1 MLKRKRTC
9 ESHPFNVSIR
19 VENLQILEPSTESIY
34 LIHPETNSQMF
45 EGSTEDILYQYINMQ
60 ILEPFTGNIHLIHP
74 QTNSQ
79 MLEGSTEDILYQYI
93 NMQILEPFTGNIH
106 FNTFTNA

>member
-1 MLKRKRTC
+1 ML
-9 ESHPFNVSIR
+9 
-19 VENLQILEPSTESIY
+19 
-34 LIHPETNSQMF
+34 

-93 NMQILEPFTGNIH
+93 NMQILELFTGNIH

>member
-1 MLKRKRTC
+1 MLKRERPC

-19 VENLQILEPSTESIY
+19 VENLQILDPSTESIY
-34 LIHPETNSQMF
+34 
-45 EGSTEDILYQYINMQ
+45 
-60 ILEPFTGNIHLIHP
+60 LIHP

-93 NMQILEPFTGNIH
+93 NMQILELFTGNIH